1 MKIST
6 DVLLEVAIEFRHLI
20 GVCEYRRYGPVVKW
34 WIVDGFEVCRGMVD
48 RRSGCFLALVLFDRE
63 AVFFLAVDFFFVA
76 TGFFFTVV
84 FDLAVVVFLV
94 DLDAAGFFF

>member
-1 MKIST
+1 M
-6 DVLLEVAIEFRHLI
+6 
-20 GVCEYRRYGPVVKW
+20 
-34 WIVDGFEVCRGMVD
+34 
-48 RRSGCFLALVLFDRE
+48 VLFDRE

-94 DLDAAGFFF
+94 DLDGAGFFF